1 MFIRQI
7 APKSELDFGKENS
20 NYCSTIGATM
30 LFIFMYSPKIDKHT
44 PKIYRISRAVG
55 KPMTKVADDL
65 ISFGYKHLKSIYEN
79 IDDSEIE
86 IILSVEHDPNFMR
99 NR

>member
-1 MFIRQI
+1 
-7 APKSELDFGKENS
+7 
-20 NYCSTIGATM
+20 
-30 LFIFMYSPKIDKHT
+30 MYSPKIAKHT

-65 ISFGYKHLKSIYEN
+65 ISFGYQHLKSIYGD
-79 IDDSEIE
+79 IDDKEIE
-86 IILSVEHDPNFMR
+86 EILRTEYNPNFKR

>member
-1 MFIRQI
+1 MRQI
-7 APKSELDFGKENS
+7 APKSELDFGKENGH
-20 NYCSTIGATM
+20 NCSDIGTIM
-30 LFIFMYSPKIDKHT
+30 LFILMYSPKIEKHT

-65 ISFGYKHLKSIYEN
+65 ISFGYQHLKSIYEN
-79 IDDSEIE
+79 IDDREIE
-86 IILSVEHDPNFMR
+86 KILRAEYDPNFKQ